1 MFLGI
6 LSSSSLLFLT
16 SQQLAGSQK
25 RPSLTDHVLLLLLI
39 QPPPPNIWLLEI
51 HGIVKF
57 LVVLQAR
64 LNQDEQH
71 FLVNPF
77 GMLYHEITASSLVKI
92 DIQGKVVE
100 QGTTNFGINVA
111 GFMLHAA
118 IHAARPD
125 VKCIIHIHTPS
136 VLAVSCVYVVL

>member
-1 MFLGI
+1 
-6 LSSSSLLFLT
+6 
-16 SQQLAGSQK
+16 
-25 RPSLTDHVLLLLLI
+25 
-39 QPPPPNIWLLEI
+39 LEI
-51 HGIVKF
+51 HGFVKF
-57 LVVLQAR
+57 LVVFQAR

-136 VLAVSCVYVVL
+136 VLAVSCICVVL